1 MRDAVDAK
9 TSKDSRA
16 PGSWRRRAVWRKGC
30 LLLVIFLTG
39 CALVAPPLPA
49 PRKTRH
55 DFGGV
60 YHTVKRGQNLWR
72 IGRAYGVEVEQI
84 AVINGIDNPDRLEI
98 GQRLFIPGARTTRL
112 IRENVSSRP
121 PEKRPSWA
129 APLPRKTIKRRK
141 ASPRQVRKS
150 SRKPSRKPKSA
161 VRSQRAGKRKTS
173 HRKTY
178 GKRPR
183 FSWPLRGRLI
193 RRFGGRG
200 KLKADGIIIA
210 ARERAQ
216 VRAAA
221 PGRVIFSDFG
231 PGNLGRL
238 IIVRHH
244 GGEYHSVYANVAE
257 NLVRKGQS
265 VSRGAPIAL
274 TGRTPRFKTARL
286 HFEIR
291 HRTRPRNPLSY
302 LP

>member
-1 MRDAVDAK
+1 M
-9 TSKDSRA
+9 
-16 PGSWRRRAVWRKGC
+16 RRRGC
-30 LLLVIFLTG
+30 LLFLCLLTG
-39 CALVAPPLPA
+39 CALVAPPLP
-49 PRKTRH
+49 PPPKSGPGV
-55 DFGGV
+55 GGV
-60 YHTVKRGQNLWR
+60 HHTVRRGENLWR

-84 AVINGIDNPDRLEI
+84 AVLNGIDNPDRIEV
-98 GQRLFIPGARTTRL
+98 GVRLFIPGARATRL
-112 IRENVSSRP
+112 VRKNVSASPPKRRP
-121 PEKRPSWA
+121 RWA
-129 APLPRKTIKRRK
+129 APPRRK
-141 ASPRQVRKS
+141 AHARSA
-150 SRKPSRKPKSA
+150 RKPSRKAQKPRPDAPREQGEDDGKS
-161 VRSQRAGKRKTS
+161 
-173 HRKTY
+173 Y

-193 RRFGGRG
+193 RRFSGRG
-200 KLKADGIIIA
+200 NHKTDGIVIA
-210 ARERAQ
+210 ARERAR

-221 PGRVIFSDFG
+221 SGRVIYSDFG

-238 IIVRHH
+238 IILRHH
-244 GGEYHSVYANVAE
+244 GGEYHSIYANVAE

>member
-1 MRDAVDAK
+1 MRDDVDLPISNIAPASGYWRWRAV
-9 TSKDSRA
+9 
-16 PGSWRRRAVWRKGC
+16 RRRGC
-30 LLLVIFLTG
+30 VLFLCLLTG

-49 PRKTRH
+49 PKRTHRH
-55 DFGGV
+55 AGGV
-60 YHTVKRGQNLWR
+60 HHTVKRGENLWR

-84 AVINGIDNPDRLEI
+84 AVLNGIDNPDRLEI

-112 IRENVSSRP
+112 IRKNVSAEP
-121 PEKRPSWA
+121 PERRPRWA
-129 APLPRKTIKRRK
+129 APRPRKAPPRRK
-141 ASPRQVRKS
+141 ASVKPARKS
-150 SRKPSRKPKSA
+150 SRKTESAARKHRMSKG
-161 VRSQRAGKRKTS
+161 RAPH
-173 HRKTY
+173 HRAY

-193 RRFGGRG
+193 GRFKRSGSH
-200 KLKADGIIIA
+200 KADGILIA
-210 ARERAQ
+210 ARERDQ

-238 IIVRHH
+238 IILRHH

-257 NLVRKGQS
+257 NLVRKGQN

-291 HRTRPRNPLSY
+291 HRTRPKNPLSY

>member
-1 MRDAVDAK
+1 M
-9 TSKDSRA
+9 
-16 PGSWRRRAVWRKGC
+16 RRRWCVLFLC
-30 LLLVIFLTG
+30 LLTG
-39 CALVAPPLPA
+39 CALVAPPLPE
-49 PRKTRH
+49 PTKSRR

-60 YHTVKRGQNLWR
+60 RHTVKRGENLWR

-84 AVINGIDNPDRLEI
+84 AVINGIDNPDRLEV

-112 IRENVSSRP
+112 IRKNVSASPPKRRP
-121 PEKRPSWA
+121 RWA
-129 APLPRKTIKRRK
+129 AAPRRK
-141 ASPRQVRKS
+141 AAARSA
-150 SRKPSRKPKSA
+150 RKPSRKPRNPAWTHRVNKG
-161 VRSQRAGKRKTS
+161 RTTY
-173 HRKTY
+173 RKTY

-183 FSWPLRGRLI
+183 FSWPLRGRVI
-193 RRFGGRG
+193 RRFGTRG
-200 KLKADGIIIA
+200 GKKADGIIIA

-221 PGRVIFSDFG
+221 SGRVIYSDFG

-238 IIVRHH
+238 IILRHH
-244 GGEYHSVYANVAE
+244 GGEYHSIYANVAE

-265 VSRGAPIAL
+265 VSRGTPIAL
-274 TGRTPRFKTARL
+274 TGRTPRFRTARL